1 MNPPFI
7 NSDLAKG
14 APHSP
19 RKRLAGFAIA
29 YRTTDKCRASLTGT
43 LGEYHYDC
51 QLDNLLFS
59 FKNITSEQFTKAV
72 QAAKNYE
79 EVGAWLTTNGTV
91 KTALQIKTWSDEME
105 TLSLMKNP
113 VKRPYFIEHCH
124 NLGLNPETNSTFDL
138 LEADD
143 RASFGRTS

>member
-1 MNPPFI
+1 MNPVFI
-7 NSDLAKG
+7 SSDLTKR

-19 RKRLAGFAIA
+19 RERLAGFAVA

-59 FKNITSEQFTKAV
+59 FKNITSDQFTKAV

-79 EVGAWLTTNGTV
+79 EVSAWLTTNGTL
-91 KTALQIKTWSDEME
+91 KTALQIKTWSDETE
-105 TLSLMKNP
+105 AFSLMKNP
-113 VKRPYFIEHCH
+113 EKRPYFIEHCH

-143 RASFGRTS
+143 RASFGRKS